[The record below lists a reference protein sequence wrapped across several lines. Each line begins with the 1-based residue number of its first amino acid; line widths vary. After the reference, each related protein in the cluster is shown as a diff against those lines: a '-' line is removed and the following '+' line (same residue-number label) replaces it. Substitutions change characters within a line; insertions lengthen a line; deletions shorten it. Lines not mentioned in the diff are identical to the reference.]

1 MTAPGAW
8 SARSSYS
15 KQSCASI
22 GATFCMTAIA
32 KARSSR
38 SLFPIPRLIGPGLG
52 SIRSTAGQTYLARTC
67 GAGDPPRR
75 EQRLSLIETDS
86 ALAGVYAIA
95 GVTRDRSGRSDYRSE
110 PGSSPRIQFTKPL
123 TSPSW
128 PSVRSAGG
136 QRSNPSSIPDNRRKQ
151 AGFVTGRFASS
162 PRCRQ
167 GSGVQGT
174 RAGSA

>member
-1 MTAPGAW
+1 
-8 SARSSYS
+8 
-15 KQSCASI
+15 
-22 GATFCMTAIA
+22 MTAIA

-151 AGFVTGRFASS
+151 AGVVLAGSRRVLGVGRDLGSRGPEREAHSVS
-162 PRCRQ
+162 PRGRREWALSFATL
-167 GSGVQGT
+167 SG
-174 RAGSA
+174 A